1 MYIYDNFVVNT
12 TDMGNFKV
20 EMHAD
25 DEYAKTTIIISRK
38 EIEGLVNNSNVDC
51 EMIAILIAI
60 IRYQRAYAFKNDGQ
74 DTTKDIT
81 LTETFK
87 TKMLVVL
94 ENYSIEYLIEI
105 FKDMK
110 YSSVMGIFYRP
121 TAELLDYLK

>member
-12 TDMGNFKV
+12 TDRDNFKV
-20 EMHAD
+20 EMYSD

-38 EIEGLVNNSNVDC
+38 EIEGLVNSNVDC

-74 DTTKDIT
+74 DVTKDIT
-81 LTETFK
+81 LTKTFK

-110 YSSVMGIFYRP
+110 YSSVMGIFDRP
-121 TAELLDYLK
+121 TAEILVYLE